1 MLLKFINHAGV
12 LLEGSKVK
20 LLMDPWTEGSAFNN
34 GWDLLSR
41 AANIDYVRL
50 THVWIS
56 HKHPDHFSISDV
68 KKNHQKKP

>member
-12 LLEGSKVK
+12 LLEGSRVK

-41 AANIDYVRL
+41 AAKIDYVKL
-50 THVWIS
+50 IS
-56 HKHPDHFSISDV
+56 YV
-68 KKNHQKKP
+68 